1 LKRLNQP
8 TEFIKTELRQ
18 QENNLIAFNNVSFF
32 YPKRELFKDVSFK
45 IEKGEFAFLIGESGM
60 GKTTLLRM
68 INMELPPQAGDVQ
81 VFNFSSRTIKKPEIP
96 LLRRKIGFVFQDYKL
111 LNDRNVFDNVA
122 LPLFLA
128 GDKPEVVKKK
138 VFNILNEVGVFEAYK
153 RFPQE
158 LSGGEQ
164 QRVSIARAMVNEPYI
179 LIADEPTGNLDP
191 FVSFEIIKLL
201 LNINYKG
208 TAVFMATHNYDIV
221 RKLKGKRLMQIKD
234 KKVFD
239 VVIKE

>member
-1 LKRLNQP
+1 
-8 TEFIKTELRQ
+8 
-18 QENNLIAFNNVSFF
+18 LISFNNVSFS
-32 YPKRELFKDVSFK
+32 YPSKEIFKDISFT
-45 IEKGEFAFLIGESGM
+45 IDKGEFVFLIGESGT

-68 INMELPPQAGDVQ
+68 INMELAPQLGDITVSDY
-81 VFNFSSRTIKKPEIP
+81 NSSTIKNPEVP

-111 LNDRNVFDNVA
+111 LDDRDVFDNVA
-122 LPLFLA
+122 LPLYLA
-128 GDKPEVVKKK
+128 GMKPDIVKKK
-138 VFNILNEVGVFEAYK
+138 VFNILNEVGVFDSYK
-153 RFPQE
+153 KMPME

-164 QRVSIARAMVNEPYI
+164 QRISIARAIVNEPFV

-208 TAVFMATHNYDIV
+208 TAVLMATHNYEIV
-221 RKLKGKRLMQIKD
+221 RKLKSKRLMQIKD
-234 KKVFD
+234 RKVLE

>member
-1 LKRLNQP
+1 
-8 TEFIKTELRQ
+8 
-18 QENNLIAFNNVSFF
+18 LISFNKVSFS
-32 YPKRELFKDVSFK
+32 YPSKEIFKEVSFA
-45 IEKGEFAFLIGESGM
+45 IDKGEFVFLIGESGT

-68 INMELPPQAGDVQ
+68 INMELVPAHGEITVSE
-81 VFNFSSRTIKKPEIP
+81 FNSGKIKKPEVP

-111 LNDRNVFDNVA
+111 LDDRDVFDNVA
-122 LPLFLA
+122 LPLYLA
-128 GDKPEVVKKK
+128 GLKPDVIKKK
-138 VFNILNEVGVFEAYK
+138 VFNVLNEVGVFESYK
-153 RFPQE
+153 KMPEE

-164 QRVSIARAMVNEPYI
+164 QRVSIARAIVNEPFI

-208 TAVFMATHNYDIV
+208 TAVLIATHNYEIV
-221 RKLKGKRLMQIKD
+221 RKLKSKRLMQIKD
-234 KKVFD
+234 KKIFE

>member
-1 LKRLNQP
+1 MIS
-8 TEFIKTELRQ
+8 F
-18 QENNLIAFNNVSFF
+18 ENISFS
-32 YPKRELFKDVSFK
+32 YPSKELFKDVSFK
-45 IEKGEFAFLIGESGM
+45 IEKGEFSFLIGESGT

-68 INMELPPQAGDVQ
+68 INMELFPQNGDV
-81 VFNFSSRTIKKPEIP
+81 VVYGFKASTIKKPEIP
-96 LLRRKIGFVFQDYKL
+96 VLRRKIGFVFQDYKL
-111 LNDRNVFDNVA
+111 LDDRDVFDNVA

-128 GDKPEVVKKK
+128 GVKPEMIKKK
-138 VFNILNEVGVFEAYK
+138 VFNVLNEVGVFDSYRK
-153 RFPQE
+153 MPRE

-208 TAVFMATHNYDIV
+208 TAVFMATHNYEIV
-221 RKLKGKRLMQIKD
+221 RKLKSKRLMQIKD
-234 KKVFD
+234 KNVFD

>member
-1 LKRLNQP
+1 MI
-8 TEFIKTELRQ
+8 E
-18 QENNLIAFNNVSFF
+18 FNNITFK
-32 YPKRELFKDVSFK
+32 YPSKELFREVTFK
-45 IEKGEFAFLIGESGM
+45 IDKGEFAFLIGESGT

-68 INMELPPQAGDVQ
+68 INMELTPQAGEVQ
-81 VFNFSSRTIKKPEIP
+81 VFNFSSKHIRKPEVP
-96 LLRRKIGFVFQDYKL
+96 VVRRKIGFVFQDYKL

-122 LPLFLA
+122 LPLYLS
-128 GDKPEVVKKK
+128 GEKPDVIKKK
-138 VFNILNEVGVFEAYK
+138 VFNILNEVGVFESY
-153 RFPQE
+153 RRMPQE

-221 RKLKGKRLMQIKD
+221 KKLKSKRLMQIKE

>member
-1 LKRLNQP
+1 M
-8 TEFIKTELRQ
+8 IS
-18 QENNLIAFNNVSFF
+18 FNNVTFS
-32 YPKRELFKDVSFK
+32 YPKKELFKEVSFS
-45 IEKGEFAFLIGESGM
+45 IEKGEFSFLIGESGS
-60 GKTTLLRM
+60 GKTTILRM
-68 INMELPPQAGDVQ
+68 INMELPPQAGEVS
-81 VFNFSSRTIKKPEIP
+81 VFNFNSATIKKPEIP
-96 LLRRKIGFVFQDYKL
+96 VVRRKIGFVFQDYKL

-122 LPLFLA
+122 LPLYL
-128 GDKPEVVKKK
+128 GGEKPDIIKKK
-138 VFNILNEVGVFEAYK
+138 VFNILNEVGVFESYK
-153 RFPQE
+153 KMAFE

-208 TAVFMATHNYDIV
+208 TAVFMATHNYEIV
-221 RKLKGKRLMQIKD
+221 KKLKSKRLMQIKD

>member
-1 LKRLNQP
+1 
-8 TEFIKTELRQ
+8 
-18 QENNLIAFNNVSFF
+18 LISFNNIVFS
-32 YPKRELFKDVSFK
+32 YPKKELFKDVSFK
-45 IEKGEFAFLIGESGM
+45 IEKGEFAFLIGESGT
-60 GKTTLLRM
+60 GKTTIMRM
-68 INMELPPQAGDVQ
+68 INMELVPQSGDVQ
-81 VFNFSSRTIKKPEIP
+81 VFNFSSKSIKKPEVPIV
-96 LLRRKIGFVFQDYKL
+96 RRKIGYVFQDYKL

-122 LPLFLA
+122 LPLNLA
-128 GDKPEVVKKK
+128 GEKPDVVKKK
-138 VFNILNEVGVFEAYK
+138 VFNILNEVGVFDSYK
-153 RFPQE
+153 RLPFE

-221 RKLKGKRLMQIKD
+221 KKLKSKRLMQIKD

>member
-1 LKRLNQP
+1 M
-8 TEFIKTELRQ
+8 IS
-18 QENNLIAFNNVSFF
+18 FNNVSFH
-32 YPKRELFKDVSFK
+32 YPQKELFKEVSFK
-45 IEKGEFAFLIGESGM
+45 IDKGEFAFLIGESGT
-60 GKTTLLRM
+60 GKTSLLRM
-68 INMELPPQAGDVQ
+68 INMEIHPQLGEVE
-81 VFNFSSRTIKKPEIP
+81 VFNFSSRTIKKPEVP
-96 LLRRKIGFVFQDYKL
+96 VVRRKIGFVFQDYKL

-122 LPLFLA
+122 LPLNLA
-128 GDKPEVVKKK
+128 GEKPDVVKKK
-138 VFNILNEVGVFEAYK
+138 VFNILNEVGVFESY
-153 RFPQE
+153 RRMPFE

-201 LNINYKG
+201 LNINFKG

-221 RKLKGKRLMQIKD
+221 KKLKSKRLMQIKD

>member
-1 LKRLNQP
+1 M
-8 TEFIKTELRQ
+8 I
-18 QENNLIAFNNVSFF
+18 
-32 YPKRELFKDVSFK
+32 D
-45 IEKGEFAFLIGESGM
+45 KGEFAFLIGESGT

-68 INMELPPQAGDVQ
+68 INMELIPQAGDVEIA
-81 VFNFSSRTIKKPEIP
+81 NFSSKTIKKPEVP

-128 GDKPEVVKKK
+128 SEKPDVIKKK
-138 VFNILNEVGVFEAYK
+138 VLNEVGVFDSYK
-153 RFPQE
+153 KIPEE

-208 TAVFMATHNYDIV
+208 TAVFMATHNYEIV
-221 RKLKGKRLMQIKD
+221 KKLKSKRLLQIKD
-234 KKVFD
+234 KKIFD

>member
-1 LKRLNQP
+1 
-8 TEFIKTELRQ
+8 
-18 QENNLIAFNNVSFF
+18 LISFDKVNF
-32 YPKRELFKDVSFK
+32 SYPSKEIFRDISFS
-45 IEKGEFAFLIGESGM
+45 IGKGEFVFLIGESGM

-68 INMELPPQAGDVQ
+68 INMELVPAQGEIIVSD
-81 VFNFSSRTIKKPEIP
+81 FNSSTIKKPEVP

-111 LNDRNVFDNVA
+111 LDDRDVFDNVA
-122 LPLFLA
+122 LPLYLA
-128 GDKPEVVKKK
+128 GIKPDIVKKK
-138 VFNILNEVGVFEAYK
+138 VFNVLNEVGVFDSYK
-153 RFPQE
+153 KMPYE

-164 QRVSIARAMVNEPYI
+164 QRISIARAIVNEPFI
-179 LIADEPTGNLDP
+179 LMADEPTGNLDP

-208 TAVFMATHNYDIV
+208 TAVLIATHNYEIV
-221 RKLKGKRLMQIKD
+221 RKLKSKRLMQIKD